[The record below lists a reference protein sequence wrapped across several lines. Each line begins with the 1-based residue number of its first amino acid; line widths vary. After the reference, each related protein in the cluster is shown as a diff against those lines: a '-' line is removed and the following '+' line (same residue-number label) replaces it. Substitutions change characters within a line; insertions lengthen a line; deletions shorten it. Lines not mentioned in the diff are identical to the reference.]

1 MNNDFESTSVSTLP
15 TLQSNSASTPLPAS
29 EPIFLPAVIEPA
41 IVEAE
46 TGVPVVGASV
56 PMRAFGFDTKQLRAL
71 ADVWTIPK
79 VMQRPGII
87 VLEVPPSLV
96 NATRN
101 YVVSVIAGGAKI
113 GSFAA
118 APMLKQAVV
127 LLYKPG
133 PAELSLIL
141 NQIAAAPSSQEI
153 ELHQVGGSSYSE
165 LSLAER
171 STGALIEASLKLKRA
186 LNTVPHVVHLLIR
199 ARQFNEVEQRDAV
212 VERLKRLPRVGM
224 SVVVVWE
231 RSSQS
236 EWAPPD
242 DLGDTS
248 FAVRDAYHPTADQ
261 AFALRL
267 VSSKFVRAREL
278 PPQVVSVKER
288 AGRFCWAS
296 ENYISDDPDLVR
308 IYQMR
313 AAGATMRQIAA
324 DAGVDASTVSR
335 RLKELDKELT
345 AR

>member
-1 MNNDFESTSVSTLP
+1 MNNDFESTQVSTLP
-15 TLQSNSASTPLPAS
+15 ASQANTASASLATTEPA
-29 EPIFLPAVIEPA
+29 FLPAVIKPA
-41 IVEAE
+41 IVEAQ
-46 TGVPVVGASV
+46 TGTPVVGASV
-56 PMRAFGFDTKQLRAL
+56 PIKAFGIDAKQLRAL
-71 ADVWTIPK
+71 ADVWIIPK

-87 VLEVPPSLV
+87 VVEVPPDLV
-96 NATRN
+96 NFTRN
-101 YVVSVIAGGAKI
+101 FVVSVIAGGAKI
-113 GSFAA
+113 GGFAA

-127 LLYKPG
+127 LLFKPG

-141 NQIAAAPSSQEI
+141 SQFAAAQGSPEI
-153 ELHQVGGSSYSE
+153 ELHQVGGSLYSE

-171 STGALIEASLKLKRA
+171 STGILIDTSLKSKRPPKD
-186 LNTVPHVVHLLIR
+186 VPHVVHLLVR
-199 ARQFNEVEQRDAV
+199 ARQFTEIEQRDAV
-212 VERLKRLPRVGM
+212 VERLQRLPAVGM
-224 SVVVVWE
+224 SVVVLWE
-231 RSSQS
+231 RRSKL

-261 AFALRL
+261 AIALRL
-267 VSSKFVRAREL
+267 VSSKFVGAREL
-278 PPQVVSVKER
+278 PPQVVSVKVSSGR
-288 AGRFCWAS
+288 ACWAS
-296 ENYISDDPDLVR
+296 ENYISDDPELVR